1 MCKCIKKILFQ
12 YFIQSLYRKYEPF
25 YFPIMAKAPNYLNY
39 AYPDFSVQYYVTTF
53 AGNQTVT
60 IKGKIPKY
68 KINFF
73 SFTLYEKNGLPY
85 YSKNDDNI
93 HVTKENDEYIHY
105 EETFTTTEYSALVI
119 RFYTKDQYKDEIFYS
134 YLPSLSQQKI
144 YDFDTISKNSTSLS
158 QTLQK
163 KISSQDNHITSES
176 LQNHFFFKPDRK
188 KLNNLF
194 ANANAEYLIAFPKT
208 SLLSIRI
215 KTENFS
221 KKDFRFIGFMASN
234 YKTTATDN
242 SVSLEKG
249 NTEYRIWVCY
259 YKNVMKLKNTDYNP
273 LTDLVLCW
281 KDNNTNPILVYRE
294 VRIKRKG
301 LQLLDE
307 ETGPEE
313 LRKIMK
319 YPEIEYY

>member
-60 IKGKIPKY
+60 IKGTIPKY

-221 KKDFRFIGFMASN
+221 KKDFRFIGFMTSN
-234 YKTTATDN
+234 CKTTATDN

-259 YKNVMKLKNTDYNP
+259 YKNVMKLKDTDYNP

-294 VRIKRKG
+294 VRIQRKG

-307 ETGPEE
+307 ETSPDE